1 MSRIRFVVSMLLAR
15 VLFGQASLAGPE
27 SAPENSAVRVQRTP
41 AIPASESR
49 KTGTFADQFDFGGN
63 VRALANSMQ
72 PSPAVGAPPAAAHG
86 QPAAPQDYHAPTDV
100 TLSATAQQAVE
111 FSASWRAQ
119 QNGAAPGPDGRVLFA
134 FGAGLPSVVCAP
146 LRVCLIELQPGEK
159 LLGEPQIGDS
169 VRWNVA
175 PATYGKGDENTAVL
189 VLKPQMPGLDT
200 NLLITTDRRAY
211 YVRLVSKA
219 EDYVSRVA
227 FVYNDDDG
235 GRKWKEHFAEQKRAE
250 LVTARDSG
258 QAQPALLLA
267 VEHLHFDYQIKGG
280 DENIRPRRVF
290 DDGSKTYIQMSAN
303 VANREAPV
311 FVVVGPD
318 GKGEVVN
325 YRMRDQIYIV
335 DRLFERAQLVLGSG
349 KKAQKVEISRAHRG

>member
-1 MSRIRFVVSMLLAR
+1 MTRIRFVVSLLLAR
-15 VLFGQASLAGPE
+15 ALFGQASPGGPE
-27 SAPENSAVRVQRTP
+27 SAPGSSVIRVQRTP
-41 AIPASESR
+41 ATPSSESPR
-49 KTGTFADQFDFGGN
+49 TGTFVDQFDFGAN
-63 VRALANSMQ
+63 VRALSNSMQ
-72 PSPAVGAPPAAAHG
+72 PLPEAGGPSAAAHG
-86 QPAAPQDYHAPTDV
+86 QPAVPPGYHAPTDV

-159 LLGEPQIGDS
+159 LIGEPQIGDS

-175 PATYGKGDENTAVL
+175 PATYGKGDESTAML

-235 GRKWKEHFAEQKRAE
+235 GKKWKEHFAEQKREE
-250 LVTARDSG
+250 LVTARDA
-258 QAQPALLLA
+258 QAQPGLLLA

-280 DENIRPRRVF
+280 DENIRPQRVF

-311 FVVVGPD
+311 LVVVGPD

-325 YRMRDQIYIV
+325 YRMRDQMYIV

-349 KKAQKVEISRAHRG
+349 KKAQKVEISRDHRG